1 MNLSARF
8 SDALAALPTVVR
20 ERLDAG
26 ADVDWDLLADRAV
39 GTGIEKAAN
48 GSARLPRPVE
58 TLVQQLIG
66 EVGIAPADV
75 LNDVE
80 GSGVASVWVQNVGTE
95 PDGERYRL
103 RNKRSGELL
112 TDVRPA
118 ALAGY
123 AVLGMELADVIH
135 RACDTWTQ
143 AAEQAQA
150 TPEGGRDDL
159 AGCAVLVHQRLQ
171 VSRDAAS
178 RPPATIALARILE
191 DGWNAQAFEVR
202 EALASRTF
210 ATPGDARA
218 PRAHYYAA
226 ETGYRLRAFDI
237 GEARWLLALAEHALS
252 DGRAAVVET
261 EAEAA
266 DAPVSPGP
274 GDDLGTG
281 SDAGTA
287 RASED
292 SPFGESTEVPVFAGS
307 DTGLPMDDPSLVGVL
322 KSELM
327 TDPPSPVAADRDRP
341 PSKARPAPAG
351 DIVASSASAARPER
365 PSAASVRGVAG
376 GNSATLLFGTAL
388 EVRSPQAEMDLLIQ
402 AAQRVPTAVARRL
415 AESCGIG
422 TIELLDRLQ
431 DSDSIRDLR
440 DSLATEVPGRPA
452 PDWVEELAAKLL
464 LDTGV
469 QTRGGQRTGPA
480 RLEPKRLPDGLK
492 VIDVTSSE
500 WGVLR
505 TIDIV
510 EQLHLSLSFASDTWT
525 ALTLLGDAGK
535 EAEWTLRDAAVKQAR
550 LTGAERTRLA
560 AAQRIEHEL
569 QRVRQARAA
578 ESSTVSSAL
587 EEAALTANALKGLQ
601 PSERA
606 DAGWPADAGLPNP
619 RHPGD
624 IARVT
629 AAAENLHR
637 DVRAIA
643 NRLIV
648 AWVAGGQTDRELRA
662 G

>member
-8 SDALAALPTVVR
+8 SEALAALPTVVK
-20 ERLDAG
+20 ERLAAG
-26 ADVDWDLLADRAV
+26 AEIDWDVLAGRV
-39 GTGIEKAAN
+39 VTVGIEKSAN
-48 GSARLPRPVE
+48 EATRLPRPVE
-58 TLVQQLIG
+58 TLVQQLVG

-75 LNDVE
+75 LNAVE
-80 GSGVASVWVQNVGTE
+80 GSGIANSWVQGVGAE

-103 RNKRSGELL
+103 RNRRSGELL

-123 AVLGMELADVIH
+123 AVLGMELAEVIH

-143 AAEQAQA
+143 AGEQAQA
-150 TPEGGRDDL
+150 TPEDERDEL
-159 AGCAVLVHQRLQ
+159 AGCAVLVRQRLQ
-171 VSRDAAS
+171 ESRDATP
-178 RPPATIALARILE
+178 RPPATIALARLLE
-191 DGWNAQAFEVR
+191 DGWNTQAFEVR
-202 EALASRTF
+202 EALVARNF

-226 ETGYRLRAFDI
+226 ETGYRLHGLDI
-237 GEARWLLALAEHALS
+237 GEARWLLALGEHALHEA
-252 DGRAAVVET
+252 RAAGA

-266 DAPVSPGP
+266 DAPASPGP
-274 GDDLGTG
+274 ADDLATG
-281 SDAGTA
+281 SDAGSA

-292 SPFGESTEVPVFAGS
+292 SPFGESTEVPVPAESDAGPAS
-307 DTGLPMDDPSLVGVL
+307 DDPSLVGVL
-322 KSELM
+322 KSGLM
-327 TDPPSPVAADRDRP
+327 TDRLPPAAPDRDRP
-341 PSKARPAPAG
+341 TASTRPAPAG
-351 DIVASSASAARPER
+351 SIVAGSAPPARPGR
-365 PSAASVRGVAG
+365 PSPASVRGVAG
-376 GNSATLLFGTAL
+376 GDSASLLFGAAL
-388 EVRSPQAEMDLLIQ
+388 EVRSPQAEMDLLVQ

-415 AESCGIG
+415 AESCGTG
-422 TIELLDRLQ
+422 TVELLDRLQ

-440 DSLATEVPGRPA
+440 DSLETEAPGRPA

-480 RLEPKRLPDGLK
+480 RLQPERLADGLK
-492 VIDVTSSE
+492 VVDVTNSE

-510 EQLHLSLSFASDTWT
+510 EQLRLSLSFASDTWA

-578 ESSTVSSAL
+578 ESSTVPSAL
-587 EEAALTANALKGLQ
+587 EEAALTASALKGLQ
-601 PSERA
+601 PSERS

-624 IARVT
+624 IARVK
-629 AAAENLHR
+629 AAADNLHR
-637 DVRAIA
+637 DVRTIA

-648 AWVAGGQTDRELRA
+648 AWVAGGQTDREVRA